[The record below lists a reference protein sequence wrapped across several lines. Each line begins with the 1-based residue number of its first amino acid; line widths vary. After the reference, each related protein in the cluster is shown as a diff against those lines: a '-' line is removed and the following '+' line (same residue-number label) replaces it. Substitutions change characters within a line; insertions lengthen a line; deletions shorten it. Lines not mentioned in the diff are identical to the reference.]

1 MAQEEG
7 YLNNPSST
15 GSEYPEQVAVGSY
28 SYTAPDGQLISLSY
42 KADGQGFVPV
52 GAHLP
57 VAPELPA
64 EYYEQVAL
72 QKKIADEIE
81 EEGRKILALQAQQAR
96 ERPQQQQQNYNQ
108 QSSQQSYNN
117 NAQQGS
123 YQQPQ
128 QQVNYNQQASNQVF
142 QQQRP
147 QAQAPQKNYLPP
159 GQNYGK

>member
-96 ERPQQQQQNYNQ
+96 ERPQQQQNYNQ